1 MDIKK
6 LKKLIS
12 SLEEESYN
20 NYVGTERNANHLLE
34 MGKCN
39 AYGNVLELIKELENK
54 KEINENNA
62 LSQTSVISRFVFVKL
77 KRETVEGMIST
88 YEFLV
93 WSNVGDEK
101 KDCKKILKAL
111 QKAIE

>member
-1 MDIKK
+1 MEKYKI
-6 LKKLIS
+6 IPP
-12 SLEEESYN
+12 
-20 NYVGTERNANHLLE
+20 
-34 MGKCN
+34 
-39 AYGNVLELIKELENK
+39 
-54 KEINENNA
+54 
-62 LSQTSVISRFVFVKL
+62 LSKTSVISRFVSVKL
-77 KRETVEGMIST
+77 KRETVEDMIST

>member
-1 MDIKK
+1 MTK
-6 LKKLIS
+6 LSK
-12 SLEEESYN
+12 
-20 NYVGTERNANHLLE
+20 NAQVPQCD
-34 MGKCN
+34 KT
-39 AYGNVLELIKELENK
+39 A
-54 KEINENNA
+54 
-62 LSQTSVISRFVFVKL
+62 VISRFVSVKL
-77 KRETVEGMIST
+77 KREIVEDMIST

>member
-1 MDIKK
+1 MEIEFKTD
-6 LKKLIS
+6 
-12 SLEEESYN
+12 
-20 NYVGTERNANHLLE
+20 TQLL
-34 MGKCN
+34 
-39 AYGNVLELIKELENK
+39 
-54 KEINENNA
+54 
-62 LSQTSVISRFVFVKL
+62 QTAVISRFVSVKL
-77 KRETVEGMIST
+77 KRETVEDMIST

>member
-1 MDIKK
+1 MTDISKNTQVPQCDK
-6 LKKLIS
+6 
-12 SLEEESYN
+12 
-20 NYVGTERNANHLLE
+20 TA
-34 MGKCN
+34 
-39 AYGNVLELIKELENK
+39 
-54 KEINENNA
+54 
-62 LSQTSVISRFVFVKL
+62 VISRFVSVKL
-77 KRETVEGMIST
+77 KRETVEDMIST